1 MDACHHQPMARITDP
16 HLLHYRELYA
26 SGRISFLEIRAQTGI
41 AASTLEQLLAGRAR
55 PSVGGP
61 FAQSFAGVDTLF
73 DEEKTRRALWKKR
86 YHREYNRKR
95 REQNL
100 ERAFAMMGERKC
112 AHCGSRDN
120 LEFDHINPATK
131 KFAIGNQA
139 STSWRRLVI
148 EVKKCQLLCY
158 GCHKTKSAAESA
170 AWNTGRFAGENSGN
184 AQLTNKQVAQLR
196 QLFRDDPRLTI
207 RKLAKQLDMAEKV
220 VRQIL
225 RGETYAQAGG
235 PLVSPEDAC
244 NYIAPERK
252 ERYRRDVID
261 LYRQGITRLSD
272 ICKQVPV
279 SSHTAKTYLV
289 AEGLLSLAPKPK
301 TNQPHA
307 KLTIEQAR
315 ETRER
320 FAKGV
325 VTQTEL
331 AREFGMSITGMG
343 RLLKGRSY
351 AHAGGPV
358 VSGWLRGQSR
368 HV

>member
-1 MDACHHQPMARITDP
+1 MDACHGFAMAHMTDAQ
-16 HLLHYRELYA
+16 LIHYRKRYA

-55 PSVGGP
+55 PNVGGP

-73 DEEKTRRALWKKR
+73 DEEKTRRALWKKQ

-100 ERAFAMMGERKC
+100 ERAFAMMGEKKC

-120 LEFDHINPATK
+120 LEFDHIDPATK
-131 KFAIGNQA
+131 RFAIGNQA
-139 STSWRRLVI
+139 SSSWRRLAI

-158 GCHKTKSAAESA
+158 ECHKTKSAAESA
-170 AWNTGRFAGENSGN
+170 AWNIGRFSGENSGN

-196 QLFRDDPRLTI
+196 QLFRDDPKLTI

-220 VRQIL
+220 VRQVL

-235 PLVSPEDAC
+235 PLASPKDAI
-244 NYIAPERK
+244 NYISPDRK

-261 LYRQGITRLSD
+261 LFRQGITRLSD

-279 SSHTAKTYLV
+279 SSHTAKAYLV
-289 AEGLLSLAPKPK
+289 AEGLLSQAPRPK
-301 TNQPHA
+301 NNQSHA
-307 KLTIEQAR
+307 KLTVEQVR
-315 ETRER
+315 KTRER
-320 FAKGV
+320 FAMGS

-331 AREFGMSITGMG
+331 AREFGLSITGMG

-358 VSGWLRGQSR
+358 ASGGLRGQPR